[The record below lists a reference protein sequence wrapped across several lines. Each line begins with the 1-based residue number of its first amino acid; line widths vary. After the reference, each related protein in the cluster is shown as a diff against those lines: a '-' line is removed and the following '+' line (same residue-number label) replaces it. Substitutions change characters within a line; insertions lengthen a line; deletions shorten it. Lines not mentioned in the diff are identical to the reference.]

1 VTSVELDHVILVV
14 PGPDHAAARLPGCTL
29 DPGRRHTGQG
39 TSNRRAFFH
48 RSYVEV
54 LWVDA
59 PTDERRSGLGIAEL
73 AAPGGACPFGVVL
86 RGQVGGPDRALFTSY
101 TVPDGSGMT
110 LLLLAAALS
119 DPRLPFVAV
128 WETAEAELSSRWP
141 VRRVSPELLAHPAG
155 IRDIARV
162 RIQSPAVPRL
172 GGVRPRDV
180 EFAAGVAKLRL
191 DLVGAPNT
199 WVFG

>member
-1 VTSVELDHVILVV
+1 MTVELDHVILVV
-14 PGPDHAAARLPGCTL
+14 SGPDRAAARLPGCTL

-54 LWVDA
+54 LWVDV
-59 PTDERRSGLGIAEL
+59 PEDERRSGLGFAER
-73 AAPGGACPFGVVL
+73 AAPGAACPFGVVL
-86 RGQVGGPDRALFTSY
+86 RGQVHGPDRDLFTSY

-110 LLLLAAALS
+110 LLLLAGALA

-128 WETAEAELSSRWP
+128 WETADADLSSRWP
-141 VRRVSPELLAHPAG
+141 VRRVPSELLAHPTG
-155 IRDIARV
+155 VRDIARV

-172 GGVRPRDV
+172 GGLRPRDV
-180 EFAAGVAKLRL
+180 EFAGGVAQLRL
-191 DLVGAPNT
+191 DLAGARDPY
-199 WVFG
+199 VFD